1 MCDAHNINVYCSI
14 FWYFRIQWYYVIIM
28 ENNLTVW
35 GQAYQSLE
43 LSILPDLCPVSSGMV
58 KSRYKAWKLDNEDTR
73 LEA

>member
-43 LSILPDLCPVSSGMV
+43 LSILPDLCPGII
-58 KSRYKAWKLDNEDTR
+58 LGER
-73 LEA
+73 LHQASQIPL